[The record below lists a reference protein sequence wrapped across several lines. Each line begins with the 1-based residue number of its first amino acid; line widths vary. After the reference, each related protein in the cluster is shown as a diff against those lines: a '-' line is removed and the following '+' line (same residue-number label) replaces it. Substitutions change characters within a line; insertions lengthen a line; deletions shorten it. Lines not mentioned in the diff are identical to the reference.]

1 MKSMKK
7 NRSEE
12 NLHRIED
19 ILLEMSFNGKNED
32 SNSSDK
38 EIFADIDPLR
48 QKILY
53 KYFFKKIYD
62 RFFEDGA
69 SQLKNSMPTRFRRLS
84 MRRTSRQLS
93 YDRNY
98 DDSWESSYNS
108 DYENKYNPL
117 SGSKGFAW

>member
-1 MKSMKK
+1 
-7 NRSEE
+7 
-12 NLHRIED
+12 
-19 ILLEMSFNGKNED
+19 MSFNGKNED